1 MSKFKVGDKVRI
13 RKDLNITVYYGV
25 RIVQDMLPY
34 KGEVATVTYVNSSP
48 VLPDI
53 YELDIDNGHWSWSED
68 TLEKLDFT
76 KADLKPGYL
85 VKTKQYDLYMVMPSQ
100 NGLAFVNE
108 SGWLNASDLKENL
121 SDNADE
127 DYDIIE
133 VYGYSKYEY
142 KALEINTA
150 TRDVLWKREENKKEM
165 TITEIEKELGYPI
178 KIIKESEEN

>member
-13 RKDLNITVYYGV
+13 RKDLNISVYYGV
-25 RIVQDMLPY
+25 HIVQGMLPY

-53 YELDIDNGHWSWSED
+53 YELDIDNGHWSWSEN

-76 KADLKPGYL
+76 KEDLKPGYL
-85 VKTKQYDLYMVMPSQ
+85 VRLKDGHLYMAMLSQ
-100 NGLAFVNE
+100 NGLALNDRI
-108 SGWLNASDLKENL
+108 GWVSTQNLDENL
-121 SDNADE
+121 CDLSDDNFS
-127 DYDIIE
+127 IVE

-142 KALEINTA
+142 KVLDLDTS
-150 TRDVLWKREENKKEM
+150 TRELLWKREEGKKEM
-165 TITEIEKELGYPI
+165 TISEIEKELGYSI

>member
-1 MSKFKVGDKVRI
+1 MGKFKVGDTVKIKENLTACKCYRDVFFTPGMEAHMGKVA
-13 RKDLNITVYYGV
+13 K
-25 RIVQDMLPY
+25 IVQI
-34 KGEVATVTYVNSSP
+34 TSSGN
-48 VLPDI
+48 
-53 YELDIDNGHWSWSED
+53 YNLDIDNYRWAWSED
-68 TLEKLDFT
+68 MLEKADFT